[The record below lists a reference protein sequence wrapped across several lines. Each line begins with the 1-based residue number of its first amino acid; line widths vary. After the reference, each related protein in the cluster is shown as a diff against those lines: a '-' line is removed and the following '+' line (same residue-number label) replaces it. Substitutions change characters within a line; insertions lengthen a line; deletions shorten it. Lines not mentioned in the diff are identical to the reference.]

1 VARTRRDVWAV
12 VGVLLHDEVLEIGG
26 ADAGVGAYV
35 VEVLESVPIAY
46 GKEPQSIPTEG
57 IVGDSSPVLDG
68 GDAMT

>member
-1 VARTRRDVWAV
+1 VTFGAV
-12 VGVLLHDEVLEIGG
+12 VGVFLQDEVLETGG

-35 VEVLESVPIAY
+35 VEVLESAPHFLWYGAAEHPI
-46 GKEPQSIPTEG
+46 EG